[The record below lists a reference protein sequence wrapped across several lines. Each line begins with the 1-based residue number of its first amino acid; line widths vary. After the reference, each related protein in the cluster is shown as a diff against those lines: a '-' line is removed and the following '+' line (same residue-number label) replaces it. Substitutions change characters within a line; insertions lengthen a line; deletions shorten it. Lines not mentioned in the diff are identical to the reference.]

1 MKRIMMTLVAVLVM
15 VSQASAMSYEQA
27 RREAFFLTDKM
38 AYELNLTQEQYDAAY
53 EINLDYLMGVTTV
66 DDVYS
71 DYWTRRNLD
80 MSYVLLDW
88 QWSTFCAAS
97 YFYRPLYWDAGC
109 WHFGVYARYPQRSFF
124 YFSRPAV
131 YVSYRGGHSW
141 RSNGGRS
148 YYHGYRDTFRN
159 QDNRIGMR
167 DRWNRGDFRGERSGE
182 RNSSTR
188 ITVNR
193 NNQGNGNGYRGDNN
207 RSNVKFSELRGNY
220 SDRQNSGIRV
230 SGSTIG
236 RTNGTQVGT
245 GTQKTTGEST
255 VRTNGNLRFGNART
269 IDNQRNSTLSTQRNN
284 TLNSQRNST
293 LNTQR
298 NSTLNTQRSTL
309 NTQRSTFGASR
320 LGVGTSGSNA
330 TSSFRSNVSTQR
342 VNMGTPS
349 RGASFGSSNS
359 GASSMRMNS
368 GASRVGGGGGG
379 AGSHGITLGG
389 RR

>member
-66 DDVYS
+66 NDVYS

-80 MSYVLLDW
+80 LSYVLLDW

-109 WHFGVYARYPQRSFF
+109 WHFGVYARYPQRTFF
-124 YFSRPAV
+124 YFSRPTV

-148 YYHGYRDTFRN
+148 YYHGCRDMYRS
-159 QDNRIGMR
+159 QDNRVGMR

-230 SGSTIG
+230 SGSTLG
-236 RTNGTQVGT
+236 KTNSVQVASGTQKVSGESTARTNGT
-245 GTQKTTGEST
+245 
-255 VRTNGNLRFGNART
+255 VRLGNLRT
-269 IDNQRNSTLSTQRNN
+269 IDTQR
-284 TLNSQRNST
+284 ST

-298 NSTLNTQRSTL
+298 SSTL

-320 LGVGTSGSNA
+320 LGVGTSSSNA
-330 TSSFRSNVSTQR
+330 TSSLRSNISTQR
-342 VNMGTPS
+342 VNMATSS
-349 RGASFGSSNS
+349 RSASFGSSNS
-359 GASSMRMNS
+359 GASSVRMNS
-368 GASRVGGGGGG
+368 GASRIGGG
-379 AGSHGITLGG
+379 ASGGASHGVTLGG

>member
-1 MKRIMMTLVAVLVM
+1 MTLVAVLVM

-80 MSYVLLDW
+80 LSYVLLDW
-88 QWSTFCAAS
+88 QWNTFCAAS

-109 WHFGVYARYPQRSFF
+109 WHFGVYARYPQRTFF
-124 YFSRPAV
+124 YFSRPTV

-148 YYHGYRDTFRN
+148 YYHGCRDMYRSH
-159 QDNRIGMR
+159 DNRIGMR

-230 SGSTIG
+230 SGSTAG
-236 RTNGTQVGT
+236 RNNSFSVASGAQKTSGQSTVGTNGT
-245 GTQKTTGEST
+245 
-255 VRTNGNLRFGNART
+255 VRLGNLRT
-269 IDNQRNSTLSTQRNN
+269 IDTQRSTLNTQRNSTF
-284 TLNSQRNST
+284 
-293 LNTQR
+293 NTQR
-298 NSTLNTQRSTL
+298 NSTLNTQRNSTL

-320 LGVGTSGSNA
+320 LGVGTSGSSA
-330 TSSFRSNVSTQR
+330 TSPLRSNISTQR
-342 VNMGTPS
+342 VNMSAPS
-349 RGASFGSSNS
+349 RSVSFGSSNS

-368 GASRVGGGGGG
+368 GASRIGGG
-379 AGSHGITLGG
+379 AGGGASHGVTLGG